1 MKKFGITHVYE
12 QHVRSLRID
21 LTEKRSGRMQALAGY
36 RQAGKWLD
44 RLVVGQ
50 GTNAHL
56 NMHADALWV
65 VCMVETA
72 DIIWLGEEGM
82 IKFPKADVVYAGN
95 RAGAMSCVAAGIE
108 QHSPPKPEP
117 PADSVIAAEFTPKAP
132 HAQFTAPAVES
143 GAPFTAP
150 LPPLN
155 GIGPQAAQPSNAAL
169 RTREIAPMAARSPA
183 PIRLWEYRDCGSR
196 LRVDRR
202 RWQHRRGRIRQHHRG
217 RLWQS
222 PNAGGGSTLTA
233 GDGSTSTAGADSTLI
248 AVMAARRP
256 PAAKAR

>member
-56 NMHADALWV
+56 NMHADAHWV

-95 RAGAMSCVAAGIE
+95 RAGAMSCVAADIE

-202 RWQHRRGRIRQHHRG
+202 LWQHRRGRIRQHHRG

-233 GDGSTSTAGADSTLI
+233 GDGITSTAGADSTLI

>member
-56 NMHADALWV
+56 NMHADAHWV

-95 RAGAMSCVAAGIE
+95 RAGAMSCVAADIE

-155 GIGPQAAQPSNAAL
+155 GIGPQAAQPSSAAL
-169 RTREIAPMAARSPA
+169 RTREIAPMAARSSA

-202 RWQHRRGRIRQHHRG
+202 LWQHRRGRIRQHHRG